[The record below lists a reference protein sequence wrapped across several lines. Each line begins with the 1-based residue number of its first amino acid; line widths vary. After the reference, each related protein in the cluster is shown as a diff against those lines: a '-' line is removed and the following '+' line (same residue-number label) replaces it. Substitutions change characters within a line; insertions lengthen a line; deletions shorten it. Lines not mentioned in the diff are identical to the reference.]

1 MTDARVRAL
10 SLYRSILKTH
20 ITKLPLDLRHL
31 GSSYVRNEFKLHKGV
46 KDSKVLAQF
55 YAAWEGYLEQLKLQ
69 ADRGRR
75 FGSDLTD
82 KEQKAMSDSQ
92 REKMEQLKVEVVT
105 ARCSAAGNSA
115 LACSSFL
122 LVYCC
127 YQAFPK
133 PNAARFFLFDSDDAA
148 AADHQDHASSFL
160 IFGIFVSY
168 SGTEMGGTS
177 SAINF
182 GKIQISED
190 EYRLGT
196 KTLYRKGDFQAMAE
210 SNMISVDSIV
220 SIFNEK
226 YDVFFSYDHDED

>member
-1 MTDARVRAL
+1 MTDARIRAL

-75 FGSDLTD
+75 FGSDLSD
-82 KEQKAMSDSQ
+82 KEQRAMSDSQ
-92 REKMEQLKVEVVT
+92 REKMEQLKLED
-105 ARCSAAGNSA
+105 
-115 LACSSFL
+115 L
-122 LVYCC
+122 
-127 YQAFPK
+127 
-133 PNAARFFLFDSDDAA
+133 
-148 AADHQDHASSFL
+148 QDHASSFL
-160 IFGIFVSY
+160 IFGIFVSF

-182 GKIQISED
+182 GKIQISEE

-196 KTLYRKGDFQAMAE
+196 KTLYRKGDFQALAE